1 VQHESLVDK
10 WFNNVP
16 NYANKTAFA
25 AIKAD
30 GSIMAWGNS
39 NNGGTSALSESGYTK
54 IYSNLYAFAALKADG
69 HSDLVCLMRLIE

>member
-1 VQHESLVDK
+1 MPPEFELPHAVIDPSA
-10 WFNNVP
+10 P

-54 IYSNLYAFAALKADG
+54 IYSNLYAFAYP
-69 HSDLVCLMRLIE
+69 MPRLIHRL